1 MTANTLAALG
11 WTDELDAAMTTHAE
25 RGFEPAR
32 VVAEHRGGYY
42 VRGERDDRLAS
53 ARGRLRDHEITG
65 GMPAVGDWV
74 AVCDAPGGRAA
85 IEAVL
90 PRRTKISRKTPWL
103 KAEEHTLVA
112 NVDTV
117 FLVAGLDGDFN
128 ARRLE
133 RYLVTAWDS
142 GADPVVVLT
151 KLDVCEDFEQI
162 AEAEAVAIGVPVL
175 AVSSVTGEGLDAV
188 REYLVPAKTLAL
200 LGSSGTGK
208 STLVNTLA
216 GRELM
221 RTGDLRNDGRGR
233 HVTRHRQLLVLRGG
247 AILVDTPGL
256 RELQLWEGD
265 VDSAFSDIAELATQC
280 KFNDCSHQAEPG
292 CAVLKALTT
301 GRARRRPDAE
311 LPQARA
317 GAARDRSTLEQADR
331 ARAQAPLEDEG
342 PRDPSG
348 AEIREAVGMIRAWS
362 VAPCSFSPSR
372 DCSWR
377 LARRRPRKQPA
388 ACGRRT
394 GRRTSA
400 FAPRA
405 ERGSRARCSAEGR
418 RVWCWRTRPG
428 PTVASGCRSRESSRR
443 RVTGRSSSTCVA
455 TARPP
460 ASRTP
465 IRSST

>member
-1 MTANTLAALG
+1 LAALG
-11 WTDELDAAMTTHAE
+11 WTDELEAAMTIHAE

-53 ARGRLRDHEITG
+53 VRGRLRDHEITG

-151 KLDVCEDFEQI
+151 KLDVCEDDEQI

-175 AVSSVTGEGLDAV
+175 AVSSVTGVGLDAV
-188 REYLVPAKTLAL
+188 REYVVPAKTLAL
-200 LGSSGTGK
+200 LGSSGVGK

-221 RTGDLRNDGRGR
+221 PTGDLRRDGRGR

-265 VDSAFSDIAELATQC
+265 VDSAFADIAALAAQC
-280 KFNDCSHQAEPG
+280 RFSDCAHQTEPG
-292 CAVLKALTT
+292 CAVTGALATGELSSERMRSYRKLERELRAIEARSNKRVARELKRRWKT
-301 GRARRRPDAE
+301 RARETRQERRY
-311 LPQARA
+311 
-317 GAARDRSTLEQADR
+317 GK
-331 ARAQAPLEDEG
+331 
-342 PRDPSG
+342 
-348 AEIREAVGMIRAWS
+348 
-362 VAPCSFSPSR
+362 
-372 DCSWR
+372 R
-377 LARRRPRKQPA
+377 L
-388 ACGRRT
+388 
-394 GRRTSA
+394 
-400 FAPRA
+400 
-405 ERGSRARCSAEGR
+405 
-418 RVWCWRTRPG
+418 
-428 PTVASGCRSRESSRR
+428 
-443 RVTGRSSSTCVA
+443 
-455 TARPP
+455 
-460 ASRTP
+460 
-465 IRSST
+465 